1 MFYSFIGCI
10 KNLTGKDYKQ
20 MIFDFSRKKRRN
32 NVIIKARNQPFCIAN
47 NINIGYFNG
56 NEVYPRSVKEEFKA
70 LHSWNNNCFLIKK
83 SECVSFSKTVEEIKS
98 KTTIV
103 KNRMSFGNSNS
114 FLKYEYKPEKI
125 ESQVNNFAVYELENF
140 YIVRALLYCVSLYR
154 LNKIASKINRDIKL
168 EEYRNYKKVLKTEKR
183 CR

>member
-1 MFYSFIGCI
+1 
-10 KNLTGKDYKQ
+10 
-20 MIFDFSRKKRRN
+20 
-32 NVIIKARNQPFCIAN
+32 
-47 NINIGYFNG
+47 
-56 NEVYPRSVKEEFKA
+56 
-70 LHSWNNNCFLIKK
+70 
-83 SECVSFSKTVEEIKS
+83 
-98 KTTIV
+98 
-103 KNRMSFGNSNS
+103 MSFGNSNS